1 MVEAGGEPIDLKP
14 SDGENKLDLLK
25 YNFVDAGTDDLPDLR
40 L

>member
-14 SDGENKLDLLK
+14 SDDAIRLDVLK
-25 YNFVDAGTDDLPDLR
+25 YELVDAGTEDLPDLR